1 MKSSDSL
8 NSELPVASDRV
19 GFENAFAIAKQA
31 LTFIGTYR
39 TPPTPAIYQL
49 WYYYV
54 EGLDG
59 RLKAELSAIIEREN
73 FDHARLAA
81 INQEYFPPCD
91 AGELQ
96 NRASAN
102 LSAEIAALQ
111 RMLDEQSHAGNDFRQ
126 VIVSSSDALQKEILD
141 AGELRA
147 CVDDLLANNAKM
159 QAKLA
164 ETELKLA
171 ASQQHI
177 DSMRRELLDSQKAML
192 TDNLTGIGNRRFFE
206 LLMQQA
212 LERVPIDGMSNS
224 VYVLTLVDLDGFKEI
239 NDTLGHATGDD
250 ALRFT
255 AHEIQRLAGDGSAA
269 RLGGDEFGVLQRMGN
284 QEPIDELGQAIRNFF
299 SQKQLVLQQSGK
311 QLCNL
316 TVSVGVAILRED
328 DDRASWF
335 ERADKFLYASKKAGK
350 NCVMSERNLNHLMGS
365 K

>member
-1 MKSSDSL
+1 MKSSDSH
-8 NSELPVASDRV
+8 NAEPDPASDRQS
-19 GFENAFAIAKQA
+19 FEDAFAIAKQA
-31 LTFIGTYR
+31 LTYIGTYR
-39 TPPTPAIYQL
+39 TPPTPAIYQI
-49 WYYYV
+49 WYHYV
-54 EGLDG
+54 AGHDA
-59 RLKAELSAIIEREN
+59 RLKAELSAVVERES
-73 FDHARLAA
+73 FDHARLEA
-81 INQEYFPPCD
+81 INQEYFPPSD
-91 AGELQ
+91 SGELQ
-96 NRASAN
+96 NRASAKI
-102 LSAEIAALQ
+102 SAEIAALQ

-126 VIVSSSDALQKEILD
+126 VIISSSDALQKEVLD
-141 AGELRA
+141 ASDLQA

-177 DSMRRELLDSQKAML
+177 DSMRRELFDSQKAML

-255 AHEIQRLAGDGSAA
+255 AHEIQRLAGDGSVA
-269 RLGGDEFGVLQRMGN
+269 RLGGDEFGVLQRMGS
-284 QEPIDELGQAIRNFF
+284 QDPVDELGQAIRDFF
-299 SQKQLVLQQSGK
+299 SQKQLVLQHSGK

-316 TVSVGVAILRED
+316 TVSVGVALLRED

-350 NCVMSERNLNHLMGS
+350 NCVSSERSLNHLTGS
-365 K
+365 T